1 MTHKN
6 EEETVVDAQMHH
18 PFRCLV
24 AGPSQSG
31 KSTFVRNLLLRQNDI
46 IDVCFD
52 YVTIVLGTDAH
63 KNEILSSLK
72 DELRPGVV
80 EIIEL
85 KKLYKTAE
93 LMKQNFCSEFEHFV
107 KDKANKKKKG
117 AGPSQSGKSTFVRN
131 LLLRQNDIIDVCF
144 DYVTIVLGTD
154 AHKNEILSSLKDE
167 LRPGV
172 VEIIELKKLY
182 KTAELMKQNFCSE
195 FEHFVKDKAN
205 KKKKGCVIFD
215 DLMSELSECGLL
227 LDLFSKYSS
236 Q

>member
-18 PFRCLV
+18 PLRCLV

-31 KSTFVRNLLLRQNDI
+31 KSTFVHNLLLRQNDI

-107 KDKANKKKKG
+107 KDKANKKK
-117 AGPSQSGKSTFVRN
+117 R
-131 LLLRQNDIIDVCF
+131 DVLF
-144 DYVTIVLGTD
+144 
-154 AHKNEILSSLKDE
+154 
-167 LRPGV
+167 
-172 VEIIELKKLY
+172 
-182 KTAELMKQNFCSE
+182 LMTSCQ
-195 FEHFVKDKAN
+195 
-205 KKKKGCVIFD
+205 
-215 DLMSELSECGLL
+215 
-227 LDLFSKYSS
+227 SS
-236 Q
+236 QNVAFCLIYSANTHLIMI